1 MRFLAGAP
9 NGDRVTRILVVDDN
23 PSVRRHLRG
32 VLEEHEGWRVCDEA
46 RNGQDAVDR
55 YRQVRPDVIVLDFQM
70 PELNGL
76 EAARII
82 TQLSPRIPILMITL
96 YLSKQLSEEARK
108 VGIRGAC
115 VKTDTHSVIDA
126 VEALLREETYFFD

>member
-1 MRFLAGAP
+1 MRFLDGAP

-55 YRQVRPDVIVLDFQM
+55 YRQVRPDVILLDFQM

-82 TQLSPRIPILMITL
+82 TQLSPRIPILMLTL
-96 YLSKQLSEEARK
+96 DLTKQLSEEARK

-115 VKTDTHSVIDA
+115 VKTDAHSVVDA
-126 VEALLREETYFFD
+126 VEALLREETYFVD